1 MIAVLTYPRFRQQNN
16 EVMSM
21 KSAAMTLANLLAN
34 QALLASNISS
44 LITNPLNIESYRQIV
59 KCKSVFCYLEMK
71 QPFQYRLITSLKLPV
86 PKKLKN
92 MISEIPVIP
101 QTLNINN

>member
-1 MIAVLTYPRFRQQNN
+1 
-16 EVMSM
+16 M
-21 KSAAMTLANLLAN
+21 KSAAMTLANLLTN

-59 KCKSVFCYLEMK
+59 KCKSVFCLSRDETAISIS
-71 QPFQYRLITSLKLPV
+71 PHITSLKLPV

-92 MISEIPVIP
+92 MVSEIPIIP

>member
-21 KSAAMTLANLLAN
+21 KSAAMTLANLLSN

-59 KCKSVFCYLEMK
+59 KCKSVFCLSRDETAISISPHHFA
-71 QPFQYRLITSLKLPV
+71 QITSTEKIE
-86 PKKLKN
+86 KHDF
-92 MISEIPVIP
+92 
-101 QTLNINN
+101 